1 MLCQRRWKTQ
11 KIIICGDQV
20 MHTGMLKCQEAREK
34 LIAFCHK
41 RSLINMIT
49 FAYFILLLIY
59 CLSCES
65 CDAPAPVPKGGIF
78 ITAHTGRKKLAEGF
92 PSRPIRCEY
101 VSMLAAALKEMVDM
115 HSWII
120 FAEDEKR
127 GNRYFEEMVLGCVN
141 RSSSAFCAS
150 LTYQ

>member
-20 MHTGMLKCQEAREK
+20 MHTAMLKCQEAQEK

-65 CDAPAPVPKGGIF
+65 CDSPAPVPKGGDF
-78 ITAHTGRKKLAEGF
+78 HYCSYWGKKLTEGF
-92 PSRPIRCEY
+92 PSRPIRHEY
-101 VSMLAAALKEMVDM
+101 VSMLAASLKEMVDV

-120 FAEDEKR
+120 FAMQTLR
-127 GNRYFEEMVLGCVN
+127 GWETWKSILSGDGDGPGVCG
-141 RSSSAFCAS
+141 
-150 LTYQ
+150 